1 VTRLTPGRVGS
12 DLRRMGQCDMVSL
25 SAHAL
30 GTLAAAAALALAV
43 SASSATTAS
52 SSTVRVLVFTKTA
65 GFRHASIGPAVQ
77 ALQRLGSANA
87 FVVDATEDAAA
98 FSDANLAR
106 YDAVVFALTTGD
118 VLDDR
123 QQAAFERY
131 IRSGGG
137 FVGIHSA
144 ADTEHGW
151 PWYIGLVGAEF
162 RSHPAIQSATISVSN
177 ARHPSTIRL
186 PRSWRREDEWYNFVA
201 NPRRSVD
208 VLCVLEESTYAPG
221 DDAMGTD
228 HPIAWS
234 HTYDGGRAWYTGGG
248 HTEAAYAE
256 SSFLQHVLGGIL
268 WATGVDPP
276 KVLSFNTAVQGRR
289 LVATLRH
296 SRCPRCRAT
305 LRVLARGRSWS
316 TAMSTH
322 GTSVRA
328 VTRRLPPGR
337 WQATV
342 VLEDRATGS
351 TSTARRFV
359 RIR

>member
-1 VTRLTPGRVGS
+1 MPSPEARGAPISRRVE
-12 DLRRMGQCDMVSL
+12 QCDVVSL
-25 SAHAL
+25 TAHAL
-30 GTLAAAAALALAV
+30 GTLAAAAALALAG
-43 SASSATTAS
+43 SASSITAS
-52 SSTVRVLVFTKTA
+52 SSAVRVLVFTKTA
-65 GFRHASIGPAVQ
+65 GFRHASIATAVQ
-77 ALQRLGSANA
+77 ALQRLGSANG
-87 FVVDATEDAAA
+87 FSVDATEDAAA
-98 FSDANLAR
+98 FSDTRLAR

-131 IRSGGG
+131 IRAGGG

-151 PWYIGLVGAEF
+151 SWYIGLVGAEF
-162 RSHPAIQSATISVSN
+162 RSHPAIQRATISVKTP
-177 ARHPSTIRL
+177 RHPSTIRL

-201 NPRRSVD
+201 NPRDSVD

-221 DDAMGTD
+221 DGAMGKD

-234 HTYDGGRAWYTGGG
+234 HTYEGGRAWYTGGG

-256 SSFLQHVLGGIL
+256 SSFLQHVLGGVL

-276 KVLSFNTAVQGRR
+276 KVLSFNTVVHGRR
-289 LVATLRH
+289 LVATVRH
-296 SRCPRCRAT
+296 SQCPRCRAT
-305 LRVLARGRSWS
+305 LRVLVRGRSRI
-316 TAMSTH
+316 TMMSSH
-322 GTSVRA
+322 GASVFA

-351 TSTARRFV
+351 MSTARRFV
-359 RIR
+359 RVR